1 MAFAIRNTLV
11 ALEGHLEAS
20 GYFGQVQIGEFKS
33 APDDR
38 LAASIW
44 LVGASAYQV
53 YLDGGSA
60 EVHTVNVRIYRK
72 AFEEPES
79 EIENDIAQAV
89 SQVMSDLSGEFD
101 LGGTI
106 RNIDIAGMAGTP
118 LSVDFGHLDVGGTIF
133 RVADITV
140 PMLVDDSAT
149 AAA

>member
-1 MAFAIRNTLV
+1 MAFAIRDTLV

-20 GYFGQVQIGEFKS
+20 GYFGKVQVGEFKS
-33 APDDR
+33 APDEVF
-38 LAASIW
+38 AASVW

-60 EVHTVNVRIYRK
+60 EVHTVNVRIYRRL
-72 AFEEPES
+72 FSESES
-79 EIENDIAQAV
+79 EIEYDIAQAV
-89 SQVMSDLSGEFD
+89 SQTMSDFSGEFD

-106 RNIDIAGMAGTP
+106 RNIDIGGIAGAS
-118 LSVDFGHLDVGGTIF
+118 LSVDFGHLDVGGTLF

>member
-1 MAFAIRNTLV
+1 MLFLIRDTLDV
-11 ALEGHLEAS
+11 LEGHLEAS

-33 APDDR
+33 APDER

-53 YLDGGSA
+53 FLDGGSA
-60 EVHTVNVRIYRK
+60 EVHTVNIRIYRR

-79 EIENDIAQAV
+79 EIEHDIAEAA
-89 SQVMSDLSGEFD
+89 SQTMKDISGEFD

-106 RNIDIAGMAGTP
+106 RNVDIGGIAGAP

-133 RVADITV
+133 RIADITV